1 MYHLHIALHSFLA
14 TSWATARKPWIDTSG
29 ATTTLSTT
37 SCFPRAGRTRALC
50 WPGGQEDKWC
60 DHTPDVAMTAQKP
73 DLVIVNWKTNPLEVT
88 LVELIV
94 PWNSSA
100 NIRAALQR
108 KTERYNDLQTTIEG
122 NASTFLLKS
131 APEASSTRG
140 IEAWSPTFATSWR
153 WRSEPGDQNAQ
164 QAGGSWLLHHL

>member
-73 DLVIVNWKTNPLEVT
+73 DLVIVNRKANPPEVT
-88 LVELIV
+88 LVELTV
-94 PWNSSA
+94 PWNREIKWPQDHRGWTGTMLEWSSLHCWA
-100 NIRAALQR
+100 I
-108 KTERYNDLQTTIEG
+108 
-122 NASTFLLKS
+122 FLRFFSGVPHTPMFVAYGPMAIWPKWPKNYFWEFS
-131 APEASSTRG
+131 IVIPY
-140 IEAWSPTFATSWR
+140 
-153 WRSEPGDQNAQ
+153 
-164 QAGGSWLLHHL
+164 